1 MRKLAVVTSF
11 VALAFATYP
20 VAACDWEHEASTSDK
35 PVVSATDQTAPQAT
49 PTCTGADC
57 GAPQPTSV
65 ASEQTDRKDAS
76 ENWPVVLVIDRK

>member
-1 MRKLAVVTSF
+1 MRKLAVVIAF

-35 PVVSATDQTAPQAT
+35 TVASATGQTTPQAT
-49 PTCTGADC
+49 PTCTGTDC
-57 GAPQPTSV
+57 SAPQPTSV

-76 ENWPVVLVIDRK
+76 ENWPLILVTDRK